1 MVCLGAKP
9 FRPHPPLTAPS
20 LEEAMS
26 MELLSLLLTTPR
38 PLTKGLRNCAH
49 REGLILTQ
57 KLVEIHGRIS
67 VLKD

>member
-1 MVCLGAKP
+1 
-9 FRPHPPLTAPS
+9 
-20 LEEAMS
+20 MS